1 MDEERRKTGFH
12 REGISPSSKSPAEK
26 SADICP
32 HFVLR
37 IAPLCGVKS
46 ASRFHEKRALQCEKS
61 VARPAQLLSPPF
73 PVRHRRHS
81 RNAKIRSTLY
91 RAPLF
96 TVRDERIAPSY
107 HQGQPLEPTRGLT
120 SISPTIRFEPAQ
132 LRKSSV
138 QTPESSPS
146 FHRSRRAR
154 RIPFAPS
161 KGCQRNPR
169 ANWRASLQRQGSD
182 PHKRESPAYR
192 LPNQAPSFS
201 SFETSAPYSLRTVRG
216 NHRRSC
222 T

>member
-1 MDEERRKTGFH
+1 MRRQIRITFS
-12 REGISPSSKSPAEK
+12 RETHASMRKVRCSSRA
-26 SADICP
+26 
-32 HFVLR
+32 
-37 IAPLCGVKS
+37 
-46 ASRFHEKRALQCEKS
+46 AS
-61 VARPAQLLSPPF
+61 SPPF
-73 PVRHRRHS
+73 PVRRRRHS

-96 TVRDERIAPSY
+96 TVRDERIAFPSY
-107 HQGQPLEPTRGLT
+107 RQGQPSQPTRGLT
-120 SISPTIRFEPAQ
+120 SISPTIRFKPAQ

-146 FHRSRRAR
+146 FHRSRQAR

-192 LPNQAPSFS
+192 LPNQAPSFHRADSRIKSFFS

-216 NHRRSC
+216 NHRISC